1 MTALVAVLTALAVWL
16 AVPDPGLARLRADRV
31 AAPSTRRRSA
41 WPWRWR
47 LLAGFA
53 AALVTWFLAPTAWWL
68 PLPAAVLAAWGLGL
82 APRPAEVDASSREL
96 PEALGFLAAC
106 LEAGAPVTVAVE
118 TVADV
123 SPPATAAPLRRVL
136 AHLEVGR
143 PPEEAWAELRQHPVW
158 GPPARDLVRSARSGT
173 GLVDGLRLHA
183 DDARRAARDAA
194 LRRARTVGVRAAVPL
209 VACFLPAFVLVGVV
223 PIIAGL
229 LTGMLG

>member
-1 MTALVAVLTALAVWL
+1 MTALVALLAGLAVWFV
-16 AVPDPGLARLRADRV
+16 VPAPGLARLRVGRM
-31 AAPSTRRRSA
+31 AAPSARRRSA

-47 LLAGFA
+47 ILVGLA
-53 AALVTWFLAPTAWWL
+53 AALLAWFLAPTVWWL
-68 PLPAAVLAAWGLGL
+68 PMPAGVLAAWGLGL
-82 APRPAEVDASSREL
+82 APRPAEEDAASGEL

-106 LEAGAPVTVAVE
+106 LEAGAPVAVAVA

-143 PPEEAWAELRQHPVW
+143 PPEEAWAELREHPTW

-183 DDARRAARDAA
+183 DDARRVARDAA